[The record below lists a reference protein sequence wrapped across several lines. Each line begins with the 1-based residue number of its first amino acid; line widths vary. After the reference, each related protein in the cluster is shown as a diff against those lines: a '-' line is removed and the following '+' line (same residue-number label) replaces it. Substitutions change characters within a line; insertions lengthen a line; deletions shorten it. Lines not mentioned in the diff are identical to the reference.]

1 MAKQLRELGWVP
13 DVVICSNALRTRQTY
28 DVLRDEIPELA
39 DADAHFLGS
48 LYTVAALDGQTRAHL
63 QVTEPCQGTVRAVWA
78 STTGGCRA
86 GWAGRPDMCFA
97 WRGVL
102 ACTKEMAAPGG

>member
-1 MAKQLRELGWVP
+1 MVSCLGGLQVAKQLRELGWVP

-63 QVTEPCQGTVRAVWA
+63 QVPETLQ
-78 STTGGCRA
+78 
-86 GWAGRPDMCFA
+86 
-97 WRGVL
+97 
-102 ACTKEMAAPGG
+102 